1 MIVPDC
7 MITEGGREVSGLF
20 TPGAPGVVAA
30 TSDEAWLRAM
40 LAFEVAL
47 AHAAADVGLVPRAA
61 AEAVTRACAAIGPP
75 ELAQVAAG
83 FGRDATPVVA
93 LLDAV
98 RGRLP
103 QGADAAL
110 HVGATSQDVVDTAL
124 ALVARDAVAAVD
136 GDVVALA
143 DRLAGLAREHRDT
156 PQVGRTL
163 GQHARPTTFGAACAA
178 RLVAVEEAR
187 HDVLRVVRERLAV
200 QLGGAVGTLDAAGPD
215 GEGLRRRLAAR
226 LGLADPVVAWHTG
239 RGRVAQLA
247 AALGVLAGE
256 LAAVAQDVVLLA
268 ATDVAELVPRAG
280 GASSAMPHK
289 RNPARAVLAVAA
301 AHRVPGLVATV
312 LAGMPQELQRSAGRW
327 QAEAA
332 VLTELLRLT
341 GATAAQAR
349 AALEDADVDAPR
361 MRAAVE
367 GLLATTGGRF
377 DPGPPA
383 AVVDRVLEARHAP
396 AAPPAA
402 EAPVV
407 RAAPGRAPEPVEPG
421 QPDATAVP
429 DGATGYER
437 GMAVRRAVLGDAHVD
452 RAGGDPF
459 TEDLQRY
466 VTEHVWGALWTRPG
480 LTRHERSIATLALL
494 AGLGRTAELP
504 LHVRG
509 ALNNGLTVEQVR
521 EVLLHTAAYA
531 GAPAAHS
538 AFDAAARTLAE
549 LAADPADPAADQ
561 A

>member
-1 MIVPDC
+1 M
-7 MITEGGREVSGLF
+7 TGLF

-40 LAFEVAL
+40 LAFEAAL
-47 AHAAADVGLVPRAA
+47 AHAAADVGLVPRTA
-61 AEAVTRACAAIGPP
+61 AEAVAGACAALGPP
-75 ELAQVAAG
+75 QLAQVAAG
-83 FGRDATPVVA
+83 FERDATPVVA

-98 RGRLP
+98 RQVLP
-103 QGADAAL
+103 AGAGAAL
-110 HVGATSQDVVDTAL
+110 HVGATSQDVMDTAL
-124 ALVARDAVAAVD
+124 VLVARDAARALD

-143 DRLAGLAREHRDT
+143 DRLARLAREHRDT

-187 HDVLRVVRERLAV
+187 DDVLRVVRERLAV
-200 QLGGAVGTLDAAGPD
+200 QLGGAVGTLDAAGPH
-215 GEGLRRRLAAR
+215 GEHLRRRLAAR

-268 ATDVAELVPRAG
+268 ATDVAELVPGEG

-341 GATAAQAR
+341 GATAAHAR
-349 AALEDADVDAPR
+349 AALEGVDVDAPR

-367 GLLATTGGRF
+367 GLLAVTGGRF
-377 DPGPPA
+377 DPAPPA
-383 AVVDRVLEARHAP
+383 AVVDRVLAARPAPASPAAPVAPAP
-396 AAPPAA
+396 AAP
-402 EAPVV
+402 APV
-407 RAAPGRAPEPVEPG
+407 APLAPGGPPDPG
-421 QPDATAVP
+421 
-429 DGATGYER
+429 GATGYER

-452 RAGGDPF
+452 RASGDPF

-509 ALNNGLTVEQVR
+509 ALNNGLTVEQIR
-521 EVLLHTAAYA
+521 EVLLHTTAYA

-549 LAADPADPAADQ
+549 LAAAPADPAADQ
-561 A
+561 P